1 MNAKLRAFED
11 ARATRELRE
20 DGTAYRLAAD
30 YVAEHPELTQR
41 YEGRGIP
48 ELVPEL
54 DREREAGNEETVAE
68 IDAWLMAKHPP
79 QRISFGINPGN
90 NS

>member
-11 ARATRELRE
+11 ARATRSLRE
-20 DGTAYRLAAD
+20 DGTAQRLATE
-30 YVAEHPELTQR
+30 YVAEHPELAQR

-54 DREREAGNEETVAE
+54 DRAREGGNEETVAE

-79 QRISFGINPGN
+79 QRITFAVQPGGGQ
-90 NS
+90 